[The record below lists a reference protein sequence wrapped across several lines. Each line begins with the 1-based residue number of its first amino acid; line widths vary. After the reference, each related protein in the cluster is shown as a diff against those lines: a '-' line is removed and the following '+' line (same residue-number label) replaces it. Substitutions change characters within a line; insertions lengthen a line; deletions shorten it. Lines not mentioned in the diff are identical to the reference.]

1 MADSMKDRL
10 ERLKNSTSDFTFE
23 PKKEEKLITPEAI
36 YMRKV
41 EKTIQTVDSLRN
53 KMHSGTDQYLSLF
66 HELKIAEIEFVKLI
80 EDPETKFMDLPD
92 LFLSR
97 VENTKKKLLTK
108 KF

>member
-1 MADSMKDRL
+1 MADSMRDRL
-10 ERLKNSTSDFTFE
+10 ERLKNSNPDFNFE
-23 PKKEEKLITPEAI
+23 PRKEEKLITPEAL

-41 EKTIQTVDSLRN
+41 EKAIQVVESLRN

-66 HELKIAEIEFVKLI
+66 HELKIAEAEFVAMI
-80 EDPETKFMDLPD
+80 DDPETKFMDLPD

-97 VENTKKKLLTK
+97 VDNTKKKLLTK

>member
-1 MADSMKDRL
+1 MADSIKDRL

-23 PKKEEKLITPEAI
+23 PKKEERLVTPENL

-41 EKTIQTVDSLRN
+41 EKAIQTVESLRN

-66 HELKIAEIEFVKLI
+66 HELKIAEAEFVTMI
-80 EDPETKFMDLPD
+80 DDPETKFMDLPD
-92 LFLSR
+92 LFLSW
-97 VENTKKKLLTK
+97 VDNTKKKLLTK

>member
-10 ERLKNSTSDFTFE
+10 ERLKNSSSDFAFE
-23 PKKEEKLITPEAI
+23 PKKEEKLITPENL

-41 EKTIQTVDSLRN
+41 EKVIQNIDSLRT

-66 HELKIAEIEFVKLI
+66 HELKIAETEFVTLI
-80 EDPETKFMDLPD
+80 EDPEIKFMDLPD

-97 VENTKKKLLTK
+97 VEMTKKKLLTK